1 MTWLGDKLDLPE
13 AQRTALLSKRESLV
27 LEITALNATPLPR
40 SVAGKQGRQEDLLA
54 LAKKV
59 TAIDKKLGRL

>member
-1 MTWLGDKLDLPE
+1 MTWLGDRSLKDTPDRQELLDRRE
-13 AQRTALLSKRESLV
+13 QIVAQI
-27 LEITALNATPLPR
+27 LELQSAPAPR
-40 SVAGKQGRQEDLLA
+40 SRAGRQGRQEDLLA